1 MLSTVL
7 PSASTFPSGQT
18 RLPVANLSP
27 SQTSPLSSSK
37 CPLPHAAED
46 AGSTHTPSV
55 TTVHVFEHVMLSTVL
70 PSASTFPSGQTRL
83 PSANLSPSQASP
95 SSNSLLPHVA
105 AGAGST
111 QTPSV
116 TSMHLSEHVMLSTVL
131 PSASTFPSGQTRFPV
146 ANNVPSQISP
156 ASNTPLL
163 LQPVLGNRPL
173 SSPSEHPKKHADA
186 KKPNTQNLRF
196 IDSFSLKKRNKRDL
210 HNALYTVPPIRT
222 LKPAL

>member
-1 MLSTVL
+1 MHLSEHLISAAVL
-7 PSASTFPSGQT
+7 PVAKTFPSGQT
-18 RLPVANLSP
+18 RLPCA
-27 SQTSPLSSSK
+27 K
-37 CPLPHAAED
+37 
-46 AGSTHTPSV
+46 
-55 TTVHVFEHVMLSTVL
+55 
-70 PSASTFPSGQTRL
+70 
-83 PSANLSPSQASP
+83 LSPSQASP
-95 SSNSLLPHVA
+95 SSNFLLPHVA

-163 LQPVLGNRPL
+163 LQPVLGNRLL

-196 IDSFSLKKRNKRDL
+196 IDSFSLKKRNKRDF

>member
-18 RLPVANLSP
+18 RLPSANLSP

-46 AGSTHTPSV
+46 AGSTQTPSV
-55 TTVHVFEHVMLSTVL
+55 TTVHVF
-70 PSASTFPSGQTRL
+70 
-83 PSANLSPSQASP
+83 
-95 SSNSLLPHVA
+95 
-105 AGAGST
+105 
-111 QTPSV
+111 
-116 TSMHLSEHVMLSTVL
+116 EHVMLSTVL